1 MANRVLTQSDPDCYS
16 QLVHSIQDQKML
28 KDVTRLQSLLMIAF
42 VSLSHCSELVSF
54 SHHAL
59 RARLHEVLLQD
70 VLQLFWFQTRD
81 QTRDLLSATLGSN
94 LVGKTLAFLLKAA
107 NDPLEGGCPRCPYD
121 CRNNGM
127 TETGKS
133 WGNSEFSYE
142 QDLLISQ
149 HFNEWNHLFLHEAM
163 AGSLSVVRLLL
174 KKTLPFC

>member
-1 MANRVLTQSDPDCYS
+1 MANRVLTQSNPDCYS

-59 RARLHEVLLQD
+59 RARLYEVLLQD

-107 NDPLEGGCPRCPYD
+107 NDPLEGGAR
-121 CRNNGM
+121 GALM
-127 TETGKS
+127 IVATTE
-133 WGNSEFSYE
+133 
-142 QDLLISQ
+142 
-149 HFNEWNHLFLHEAM
+149 
-163 AGSLSVVRLLL
+163 
-174 KKTLPFC
+174 